1 MRVAGTRAASQTTAR
16 RVEFAVCRNKLWHR
30 RGTVVHHAAVPI
42 DPDTL
47 PDDPALLQ
55 QMLRELYAENDKLRL
70 LLQRLARHQFGR
82 RSEQLTDEQLQLGL
96 EDLEQTAAEN
106 QAAQD
111 AAEPS
116 IDRTPPPRAD
126 RRARNHGALPTQL
139 PRHEM
144 VIDAEPTA
152 CPCCGGVMHCIGELR
167 TEQLDIVPA
176 QLRVRVTRRPRYA
189 CRACEGAV
197 VVAPAPERPID
208 GGMPTEAL
216 IAHVVVS
223 KFCDSLPL
231 YRQAQMLSRQG
242 IALDRSTLCNWVG
255 SACWWL
261 TPLYELVLGTVL
273 SSAKVFADDTTLPV
287 LDPGRGRTK
296 TGRLWCYA
304 VDDRPWRGPSHPAVA
319 YIYSE
324 DRKDVRP
331 AEHLA
336 RFDGV
341 LQVDGYAGFKRLAGD
356 RADGSVR
363 LAFCW
368 AHMRRGFFQFHAST
382 KSPLAAEVLA
392 RVAALY
398 AIEAEIRGRPAEH
411 RRQLRQERSRPIV
424 EGLHAW
430 PLEHVERVSG
440 VSDLAKAMRHAIRH
454 WPGLIAFLDDG
465 RIEMDTN
472 VVERAIRPHTLTR
485 KNALFA
491 GSDGGARHW
500 AIAMTLIQTAKL
512 NGVEPM
518 AWLTDVLER
527 VVSGRTKIRDL
538 HTLLPWNWQ
547 GRSGA
552 AENATQQELA
562 A

>member
-1 MRVAGTRAASQTTAR
+1 
-16 RVEFAVCRNKLWHR
+16 
-30 RGTVVHHAAVPI
+30 
-42 DPDTL
+42 
-47 PDDPALLQ
+47 
-55 QMLRELYAENDKLRL
+55 
-70 LLQRLARHQFGR
+70 
-82 RSEQLTDEQLQLGL
+82 
-96 EDLEQTAAEN
+96 
-106 QAAQD
+106 
-111 AAEPS
+111 
-116 IDRTPPPRAD
+116 
-126 RRARNHGALPTQL
+126 
-139 PRHEM
+139 
-144 VIDAEPTA
+144 
-152 CPCCGGVMHCIGELR
+152 
-167 TEQLDIVPA
+167 
-176 QLRVRVTRRPRYA
+176 
-189 CRACEGAV
+189 
-197 VVAPAPERPID
+197 
-208 GGMPTEAL
+208 
-216 IAHVVVS
+216 
-223 KFCDSLPL
+223 
-231 YRQAQMLSRQG
+231 
-242 IALDRSTLCNWVG
+242 
-255 SACWWL
+255 
-261 TPLYELVLGTVL
+261 VLGTVL
-273 SSAKVFADDTTLPV
+273 SSTKIFADDTTLPV

-324 DRKDVRP
+324 DRKGARP

-368 AHMRRGFFQFHAST
+368 AHMRRAFFQFHAST
-382 KSPLAAEVLA
+382 QSPLAAELLA

-398 AIEAEIRGRPAEH
+398 AIEAQIRGQSAEH
-411 RRQLRQERSRPIV
+411 RRQARQERSRPIV
-424 EGLHAW
+424 EGLHEW
-430 PLEHVERVSG
+430 LLDHVERVSG
-440 VSDLAKAMRHAIRH
+440 ASDLAKAMRYAIRH
-454 WPGLIAFLDDG
+454 WPGLVAFLDDG

-500 AIAMTLIQTAKL
+500 SIAMTLIQTAKL

-527 VVSGRTKIRDL
+527 VVSGSTKIRDL

-552 AENATQQELA
+552 AENATQQARA

>member
-1 MRVAGTRAASQTTAR
+1 
-16 RVEFAVCRNKLWHR
+16 
-30 RGTVVHHAAVPI
+30 
-42 DPDTL
+42 
-47 PDDPALLQ
+47 
-55 QMLRELYAENDKLRL
+55 
-70 LLQRLARHQFGR
+70 
-82 RSEQLTDEQLQLGL
+82 
-96 EDLEQTAAEN
+96 
-106 QAAQD
+106 
-111 AAEPS
+111 
-116 IDRTPPPRAD
+116 
-126 RRARNHGALPTQL
+126 
-139 PRHEM
+139 
-144 VIDAEPTA
+144 
-152 CPCCGGVMHCIGELR
+152 
-167 TEQLDIVPA
+167 
-176 QLRVRVTRRPRYA
+176 
-189 CRACEGAV
+189 V

-223 KFCDSLPL
+223 KLCDSLPL

-261 TPLYELVLGTVL
+261 TPLHELVLGTVL

-398 AIEAEIRGRPAEH
+398 AIEAEIRGQSAEH
-411 RRQLRQERSRPIV
+411 RRQVRQQRSRPIV
-424 EGLHAW
+424 EALHEW
-430 PLEHVERVSG
+430 LRDHVERVSG
-440 VSDLAKAMRHAIRH
+440 ASDLAKAMRYAIRH
-454 WPGLIAFLDDG
+454 WPGLVAFLDDG

>member
-1 MRVAGTRAASQTTAR
+1 MRVARTRATSQTTAR
-16 RVEFAVCRNKLWHR
+16 RIEFAVCRNKLWHR
-30 RGTVVHHAAVPI
+30 HGAVVHHGAVPI

-126 RRARNHGALPTQL
+126 RRARNHGALPAHL
-139 PRHEM
+139 PRYEV
-144 VIDAEPTA
+144 VIDAEPAA
-152 CPCCGGVMHCIGELR
+152 CPCCGGVMRCIGELR

-261 TPLYELVLGTVL
+261 TPLYDLVLGTVL
-273 SSAKVFADDTTLPV
+273 ASAKVFADDTTLPV

-324 DRKDVRP
+324 DRKDARP

-398 AIEAEIRGRPAEH
+398 AIEAQIRGQSAEH
-411 RRQLRQERSRPIV
+411 RRQVRQQRSRPIV
-424 EGLHAW
+424 EGLHEW
-430 PLEHVERVSG
+430 LLDHVERVSG
-440 VSDLAKAMRHAIRH
+440 ASDLAKAMRYAIRH
-454 WPGLIAFLDDG
+454 WPGLVAFLDDG

-547 GRSGA
+547 GRSDA
-552 AENATQQELA
+552 AESTTQQAQA